1 VARKRNP
8 TLTTQPPLREPTAPQ
23 DPAVVVVGGLVSVA
37 GRGTGVPRV
46 VVEVRTDFPDATLGS
61 TITGTGGRFSVAVR
75 PPQAAAQDHRP
86 LRLRIVVLTAASPG
100 RTREERILFESE
112 ERATVGR
119 REMFLV
125 ELDPALLTEK
135 GLERVVAETR
145 PTAERRAEALKQ
157 ADADRTQVAGAAEG
171 LSVARV
177 KDGVAR
183 RQAWHEN
190 VVAKVVD
197 DLSLTTKRERDSGRF
212 VEKDTDT
219 VAVAARIQHTELSK
233 LTAEA
238 GPAGPGP
245 GRAGARPRLVRHLT
259 RLRLTQA
266 QREKLGVGRTGG
278 EVRVSQ
284 AQLEAV
290 LGSRLQK
297 PPIVERASTTT
308 DPCRPPTRGEECLEP
323 DTGNGGGTGGGNG
336 NGGGNG
342 GGTGGGAGRAPFDAG
357 AAVAD
362 LMDTQTAPEDELQIA
377 LEPTL
382 TPDQLPAAIGG
393 VTLMPGPADVPAFHD
408 FSELQLA
415 FEPVWREALDDRVFD
430 DLDAAYDRIVEE
442 GLTQVDDSSTGIIN
456 IDSVIINLQGLLTA
470 ISAVPDDTAANV
482 RISLVEYRALPA
494 SLRAK
499 LDQIASNIETKRR
512 ELIDELLAPTE
523 DGDGGGGGGGSILD
537 GIIDTVT
544 DVISDPVGAAEG
556 VLGQVL
562 GSLSWAVAAGSA
574 VAYSQ
579 DAVRVL
585 EQIKI
590 LQAQA
595 DRIVAHAKQLLI
607 DRERNATYR
616 PTDAIISSLEALRNG
631 GYPFR
636 YFAASP
642 TQRSVNFGV
651 MVTYR
656 QIWTPVSYQVG
667 DLVSTIPLG
676 PREVRR
682 YSKRE
687 VRKRRRSQRELEDH
701 VSGSKYDTSE
711 TSRAETE
718 ILADAR
724 GKTSF
729 AHTSEG
735 TFTFGSD
742 TGYGGSAKGTASFQ
756 SDAESHSQDVKK
768 TMREAV
774 VKASTERRLETK
786 IEVDTEESFELEVTE
801 TGELMNSSDAIT
813 CTFLLYELQRRYRIN
828 EKLHRLQ
835 SVVLVAQE
843 MPRARDLDADWL
855 IRYDWILSRVLL
867 DDSFRPALRYVATT
881 LVSDRETLARMR
893 QDLLDQ
899 QLLVEQ
905 LKEDLADRRSLA
917 GLRYASLERQIERT
931 AQAADSDGGIWDTVS
946 GLVSGGGLIGG
957 ILGGGAEGEDNAA
970 KIREA
975 AARDAWERD
984 RREEEDF
991 RQRLLDA
998 QSTLAMMRSAYTE
1011 RLAAHLAELTQVER
1025 LSTHIYQNI
1034 LYYMQAIWAHEPDDQ
1049 RFLRLREVPVPTLQP
1064 DPSIHDYLVST
1075 HPANFDDMVVARSG
1089 YAGAPSPP
1097 QPEDIPTRPLA
1108 EVADLSNPVGFM
1120 GNYMILAM
1128 YETNAITD
1136 FMMDPYVE
1144 FAAGE
1149 YGISDP
1155 DPAGNMSLDEFSDYV
1170 CCLKA
1175 TLPKQRFDAAVPEL
1189 RDRLRKL
1196 LQRQVREN
1204 EEIVVGTGNLYI
1216 EALPGTHSIIEQ
1228 FKVAHRYIDIKA
1240 AQESLRATGLDNV
1253 RRAQRILAGDL
1264 DDPDVSSRYVF
1275 EGTTT
1280 PIVAPPVPPG
1290 GTGGTGGG
1298 DGGG

>member
-1 VARKRNP
+1 
-8 TLTTQPPLREPTAPQ
+8 LTTEPPPREPAAPE
-23 DPAVVVVGGLVSVA
+23 DPAVVVGGLVSVA
-37 GRGTGVPRV
+37 GKGIGVPRV
-46 VVEVRTDFPDATLGS
+46 IVEVLTDDPHATLGS
-61 TITGTGGRFSVAVR
+61 TITGTGGRFAVPVR

-100 RTREERILFESE
+100 RTREDRILFESD

-125 ELDPALLTEK
+125 ELDPALLAEK
-135 GLERVVAETR
+135 GLERVVADTR
-145 PTAERRAEALKQ
+145 PAAERRAEALKQ

-171 LSVARV
+171 LAVARV

-183 RQAWHEN
+183 RKAWQEK
-190 VVAKVVD
+190 VVPNVVD
-197 DLSLTTKRERDSGRF
+197 DLSLTTQRERDSGRF
-212 VEKDTDT
+212 VGKDTD
-219 VAVAARIQHTELSK
+219 VFAVAARIQHNELGK
-233 LTAEA
+233 LAAEP
-238 GPAGPGP
+238 GPAEPGP
-245 GRAGARPRLVRHLT
+245 GGGAPARLVRHRT
-259 RLRLTQA
+259 RLRLTKA
-266 QREKLGVGRTGG
+266 QREELGVEGAGG
-278 EVRVSQ
+278 DVIVSQ

-290 LGSRLQK
+290 LGSGLQK

-308 DPCRPPTRGEECLEP
+308 DPCRPPTRGEECFDP
-323 DTGNGGGTGGGNG
+323 DNGNG
-336 NGGGNG
+336 NGNG
-342 GGTGGGAGRAPFDAG
+342 GGTGGGAGGGAGGAPFDA
-357 AAVAD
+357 ADAVAD
-362 LMDTQTAPEDELQIA
+362 LMDTQTAPEDQLQIA

-393 VTLMPGPADVPAFHD
+393 ITLMPGPADVPAFHD

-442 GLTQVDDSSTGIIN
+442 GMTQVDEASTGVIN
-456 IDSVIINLQGLLTA
+456 IDSVIFNLQGLLTA

-499 LDQIASNIETKRR
+499 LDHIASDIETKRR

-523 DGDGGGGGGGSILD
+523 DGDGGDGGGGSILGD
-537 GIIDTVT
+537 IRDTLT
-544 DVISDPVGAAEG
+544 DLISDPAGAVGGA
-556 VLGQVL
+556 LGQVL

-729 AHTSEG
+729 AHTAEG

-774 VKASTERRLETK
+774 VKASAERRLETK
-786 IEVDTEESFELEVTE
+786 VEVDTEESFELEVTE
-801 TGELMNSSDAIT
+801 TGELMNTSDAIT

-931 AQAADSDGGIWDTVS
+931 AQAAESDDGIWDTVS

-975 AARDAWERD
+975 AARDAWERE

-998 QSTLAMMRSAYTE
+998 QSTLAMMRSAYTA

-1064 DPSIHDYLVST
+1064 DPFIHDYLVST
-1075 HPANFDDMVVARSG
+1075 HPADFDEMVMARSG
-1089 YAGAPSPP
+1089 YGGAPPPP
-1097 QPEDIPTRPLA
+1097 QPEAIPTRPLA

-1155 DPAGNMSLDEFSDYV
+1155 DPPGNMSLDEFSDYV

-1175 TLPKQRFDAAVPEL
+1175 TLPKDRFDAAVPEL
-1189 RDRLRKL
+1189 RDRLRRL

-1290 GTGGTGGG
+1290 GSTGGGGGGEGGTGGG